1 MRTDFEEGKR
11 LLYEQYDVCTMEE
24 RRRILCHLRRK
35 NVLLYRQL
43 ERVKHDLLRLESK
56 RVQLELAGNEQQ
68 VVVIEK
74 KILKKKE
81 QFLKALARNR
91 E

>member
-68 VVVIEK
+68 VIVIEK
-74 KILKKKE
+74 KS
-81 QFLKALARNR
+81 
-91 E
+91 